1 MLREKYLQVK
11 QEGINLQNIQT
22 TSWSSISKKKQTIQS
37 KNGGRPKQTFLQ
49 RKYTDGQQIHEKM
62 LNTAHY

>member
-1 MLREKYLQVK
+1 MELNVK
-11 QEGINLQNIQT
+11 
-22 TSWSSISKKKQTIQS
+22 KKKQTIQS